1 MAQFILDR
9 LNYHKSIQS
18 SENAINYLN
27 KLNSKLNDNNIL
39 TFAYLASNEAIT
51 EEERKIYLEC
61 LKVKAQT
68 NYEIYTREIERIKLR
83 RSAGDTLE

>member
-39 TFAYLASNEAIT
+39 TFAYLASNEAIS

-83 RSAGDTLE
+83 KENQE